1 MKILHILSHL
11 SFTITQQVLSPCNTE
26 AQETLNNLPIITH
39 LLMARVKQSLSL
51 SVPSPFHREAKWV
64 ICFLREGSKTTE
76 QSNSCLLVHSLS
88 LSPPQNLT
96 ADFFQLTDT
105 HSSLWLLQLASVLLP
120 ATEFYPFDFLL
131 AAWVWS
137 NQRTLGLA
145 SQVVLVVKNPFA
157 NAGDL
162 RDTGSIP
169 GSGRFPG
176 KGNGN
181 PLQ

>member
-11 SFTITQQVLSPCNTE
+11 SFTITQKVLSPCNTE

-51 SVPSPFHREAKWV
+51 SDPSPFHHEAKWV

-88 LSPPQNLT
+88 PPQNLT

-105 HSSLWLLQLASVLLP
+105 IAVYGFCNWHLSYCLLLSFTLSTSFWLLGFDPTKELWGLLP
-120 ATEFYPFDFLL
+120 R
-131 AAWVWS
+131 WC
-137 NQRTLGLA
+137 
-145 SQVVLVVKNPFA
+145 
-157 NAGDL
+157 
-162 RDTGSIP
+162 
-169 GSGRFPG
+169 
-176 KGNGN
+176 
-181 PLQ
+181 